1 MKETIVNKKQKIN
14 FALGDYKMEK
24 LSKDYQ
30 NIILKIAI
38 IVLKNDAL
46 RVLVADM
53 INIPNYVIGNLLY
66 ELKKIDKI

>member
-1 MKETIVNKKQKIN
+1 
-14 FALGDYKMEK
+14 MEN

-30 NIILKIAI
+30 NIILKIALV
-38 IVLKNDAL
+38 VLKNDAL

-53 INIPNYVIGNLLY
+53 INIPNYMIGTLLY

>member
-1 MKETIVNKKQKIN
+1 MDN
-14 FALGDYKMEK
+14 

-38 IVLKNDAL
+38 VVLKNDAL
-46 RVLVADM
+46 RVLVADI
-53 INIPNYVIGNLLY
+53 INVPNYVVGNLLY

>member
-1 MKETIVNKKQKIN
+1 MNETIINKKQKIN
-14 FALGDYKMEK
+14 FALGDYKMEN

>member
-1 MKETIVNKKQKIN
+1 
-14 FALGDYKMEK
+14 MEN

-38 IVLKNDAL
+38 VVLKNDVL

-53 INIPNYVIGNLLY
+53 INIPIYMIGNILY
-66 ELKKIDKI
+66 ELRKHDKI

>member
-1 MKETIVNKKQKIN
+1 
-14 FALGDYKMEK
+14 MEK

-30 NIILKIAI
+30 DIILKIALV
-38 IVLKNDAL
+38 VLKNDVL

-66 ELKKIDKI
+66 ELKKSNKM

>member
-1 MKETIVNKKQKIN
+1 
-14 FALGDYKMEK
+14 MEN

-30 NIILKIAI
+30 DIILKIALV
-38 IVLKNDAL
+38 VLKNDVL

-66 ELKKIDKI
+66 ELKKINKM

>member
-1 MKETIVNKKQKIN
+1 
-14 FALGDYKMEK
+14 MEN

-30 NIILKIAI
+30 NIILKIAL

-53 INIPNYVIGNLLY
+53 INIPNYMIGNLLY

>member
-1 MKETIVNKKQKIN
+1 
-14 FALGDYKMEK
+14 MEN

-30 NIILKIAI
+30 DIILKIALV
-38 IVLKNDAL
+38 VLRNDVL

-66 ELKKIDKI
+66 ELKKINKM

>member
-1 MKETIVNKKQKIN
+1 LNETIVNKKQKIN
-14 FALGDYKMEK
+14 FALGDYRMEK

-30 NIILKIAI
+30 NIILKIAL

-53 INIPNYVIGNLLY
+53 INIPNYVIGNLLF

>member
-30 NIILKIAI
+30 NIILKIAL

>member
-1 MKETIVNKKQKIN
+1 MNETIVNKKQKIN
-14 FALGDYKMEK
+14 FALGDYEMEN

-30 NIILKIAI
+30 NIILKIAL
-38 IVLKNDAL
+38 IVLKNDVL

-66 ELKKIDKI
+66 ELKKVNKI

>member
-1 MKETIVNKKQKIN
+1 
-14 FALGDYKMEK
+14 MEN

-38 IVLKNDAL
+38 VVLKNDAL
-46 RVLVADM
+46 RVLVADI
-53 INIPNYVIGNLLY
+53 INVPNYVVGNLLY

>member
-1 MKETIVNKKQKIN
+1 MNETIVNKKQKIN
-14 FALGDYKMEK
+14 FALGDYRMEK

-30 NIILKIAI
+30 NIILKIAL

-53 INIPNYVIGNLLY
+53 INIPNYVIGNLLF